1 VSRERG
7 TITMW
12 MLGLSLLLLAFGG
25 LAIDYWRALAY
36 QRELAAIA
44 DSAAVAGAS
53 GIDESLYRS
62 TGELAL
68 DPGRTVQLVTRS
80 VDFQGVE
87 LTDVEVTL
95 TPGNSAVTVVVRGAV
110 DVGLLGL
117 FIGDDEPLR
126 VSATATAFPLRV
138 P

>member
-1 VSRERG
+1 
-7 TITMW
+7 MW

>member
-1 VSRERG
+1 MSRERG

-95 TPGNSAVTVVVRGAV
+95 TPGNSAVTVVVRGSV

>member
-1 VSRERG
+1 GRHTIFSRD
-7 TITMW
+7 W
-12 MLGLSLLLLAFGG
+12 SSDVCSSDL
-25 LAIDYWRALAY
+25 YWRALAY

-110 DVGLLGL
+110 DVGLL
-117 FIGDDEPLR
+117 
-126 VSATATAFPLRV
+126 
-138 P
+138 

>member
-1 VSRERG
+1 MSRERG